1 MAFSED
7 RSSENRAMITCKQV
21 IQVMLALCTHPHIQ
35 LCLQTWADVT
45 DVIGLRSRRAY

>member
-7 RSSENRAMITCKQV
+7 GGSENRAMITCKPV
-21 IQVMLALCTHPHIQ
+21 QVMLALCTHPHIQ

-45 DVIGLRSRRAY
+45 DVIGLRSHRAC